1 MKCLLLAA
9 SVLGSL
15 LVCAPRVSA
24 ASPPD
29 TGMPDQSQ
37 LDAVSPQFSS
47 WANMTGGV
55 AARPY
60 VTALSVI
67 NGGVSTP
74 VITAGTTT
82 AETNVPTGRIA
93 VAIAPF
99 NLCRS
104 GQTPAQGVCYAT
116 PNRIGITVG
125 YQTQP
130 GQLGYDFSKANNL
143 LTPVTAD
150 TEFDITLNLN
160 TLGRSVRWS
169 WASGIPTYWNT
180 SNLGTDGASIRI
192 RLKPTLTPVVM
203 QGTQQVGCSQVPVM
217 ACPYTQNTHETLSAS
232 LVLSLDNTLGEIF
245 TGALFSSTRSYMG
258 SLMVQQGETPQMTYG
273 VSAPQT
279 WSDGTVNSASMSAVL
294 SDAALLN
301 FYGATP
307 EMAATPEFQTGALN
321 LARTDGGTQ
330 GAITW
335 TRWTLDVQGIDGW
348 LVTIPDIRFV
358 AASAE
363 TSSPSNSSGSG
374 DGGSSGGTGGGGG
387 SGGGS
392 GGGTGARSLGVG
404 KSGISAFA
412 SGVAPATFKVQSKTS
427 AKVTTKRVGTKALLT
442 LRVSAA
448 ACAKYKCRLVVSS
461 ISSKIGSTA
470 TLITAAGVVRKS
482 KSVLATVSAK
492 SSKNQRLSVMLQ
504 AKKAGK
510 WVYAASTVAK
520 A

>member
-1 MKCLLLAA
+1 MKRLFLTAT
-9 SVLGSL
+9 VLGSL
-15 LVCAPRVSA
+15 LVSASHVSA
-24 ASPPD
+24 ASPPN
-29 TGMPDQSQ
+29 TGMPDQSF
-37 LDAVSPQFSS
+37 LDAASTQNAT
-47 WANMTGGV
+47 WANLTGGV

-74 VITAGTTT
+74 VITAGTAT

-99 NLCRS
+99 NLCRT

-116 PNRIGITVG
+116 PNRIGISVG

-130 GQLGYDFSKANNL
+130 GQLGYDFSKATNL

-160 TLGRSVRWS
+160 TLGKSVRWS
-169 WASGIPTYWNT
+169 WASGVATYWNT

-203 QGTQQVGCSQVPVM
+203 QGTQQVGCSQVPVQT
-217 ACPYTQNTHETLSAS
+217 CPYTQNTHETLSAS
-232 LVLSLDNTLGEIF
+232 LTLSLDNSLDEIF

-258 SLMVQQGETPQMTYG
+258 SLMVQPGETPQMTYG

-279 WSDGTVNSASMSAVL
+279 WSDGSANAASLSAVL
-294 SDAALLN
+294 SDASLLN

-307 EMAATPEFQTGALN
+307 EIVASAEFQTGALN

-335 TRWTLDVQGIDGW
+335 TRWTADVQGIDGW

-358 AASAE
+358 AAVT
-363 TSSPSNSSGSG
+363 TSGVRAF
-374 DGGSSGGTGGGGG
+374 GSS
-387 SGGGS
+387 
-392 GGGTGARSLGVG
+392 
-404 KSGISAFA
+404 
-412 SGVAPATFKVQSKTS
+412 VAPATFSVKSKTS
-427 AKVTTKRVGTKALLT
+427 AKITTKRVGSKAMIT
-442 LRVSAA
+442 LKVSAA
-448 ACAKYKCRLVVSS
+448 ACAKSSCRVVVSS
-461 ISSKIGSTA
+461 IASKVSSGSKK
-470 TLITAAGVVRKS
+470 ITAAAVIGKS
-482 KSVLATVSAK
+482 KSVVTTLSAK
-492 SSKNQRLSVMLQ
+492 STKGQRLSVMLQ

-510 WVYAASTVAK
+510 WVYASSTVAK

>member
-1 MKCLLLAA
+1 MMKRLVLTAT
-9 SVLGSL
+9 VLGSL
-15 LVCAPRVSA
+15 LVSVPHVSA

-29 TGMPDQSQ
+29 TGMPDQSF
-37 LDAVSPQFSS
+37 LDAASTQNAT

-74 VITAGTTT
+74 VITAGTAT

-93 VAIAPF
+93 VAISPF
-99 NLCRS
+99 NLCRT

-116 PNRIGITVG
+116 PNRIGISVG
-125 YQTQP
+125 YQTEP
-130 GQLGYDFSKANNL
+130 GQLGYDFSKATNL

-169 WASGIPTYWNT
+169 WASGVATYWNT
-180 SNLGTDGASIRI
+180 SNLGTDGASIRV

-203 QGTQQVGCSQVPVM
+203 QGTQQVGCSQVPVQT
-217 ACPYTQNTHETLSAS
+217 CPYTQNTHETLSAS
-232 LVLSLDNTLGEIF
+232 LVLSLDNSLGEVF

-258 SLMVQQGETPQMTYG
+258 SLMVQPGETPQMTYG

-279 WSDGTVNSASMSAVL
+279 WSDGTQNSASMSAVL

-335 TRWTLDVQGIDGW
+335 TRWTLDGQGIDGW
-348 LVTIPDIRFV
+348 LITIPDIRFV
-358 AASAE
+358 AAVS
-363 TSSPSNSSGSG
+363 TSGVRAF
-374 DGGSSGGTGGGGG
+374 GSS
-387 SGGGS
+387 
-392 GGGTGARSLGVG
+392 
-404 KSGISAFA
+404 
-412 SGVAPATFKVQSKTS
+412 VAPATFSVKSKTS
-427 AKVTTKRVGTKALLT
+427 AKITTKRVGSKAMIT
-442 LRVSAA
+442 LKVSAA
-448 ACAKYKCRLVVSS
+448 ACAKYSCRVVVSS
-461 ISSKIGSTA
+461 IASNVGSESKK
-470 TLITAAGVVRKS
+470 ITAAAVIRKS
-482 KSVLATVSAK
+482 KSVVTALSAK
-492 SSKNQRLSVMLQ
+492 SSKGQRLSVMLQ

-510 WVYAASTVAK
+510 WVYASSSVAK

>member
-1 MKCLLLAA
+1 MKRLLLTAT
-9 SVLGSL
+9 VLGSL
-15 LVCAPRVSA
+15 LVSASHVSA
-24 ASPPD
+24 ASPPN

-37 LDAVSPQFSS
+37 LDAASTQNATWP
-47 WANMTGGV
+47 NMTGGV

-74 VITAGTTT
+74 VITAGTAT

-93 VAIAPF
+93 VAISPF
-99 NLCRS
+99 NLCRT
-104 GQTPAQGVCYAT
+104 GQTPAPGVCYAT

-130 GQLGYDFSKANNL
+130 GQLGYDFSKATNL

-160 TLGRSVRWS
+160 TLGKSVRWS
-169 WASGIPTYWNT
+169 WASGVATYWNT
-180 SNLGTDGASIRI
+180 SNLGTDGASIRV

-203 QGTQQVGCSQVPVM
+203 QGTQQVGCSQVPVQT
-217 ACPYTQNTHETLSAS
+217 CPYTQNTHETLSAS
-232 LVLSLDNTLGEIF
+232 LVLSLDNSLGEVF

-258 SLMVQQGETPQMTYG
+258 SLMVQPGETPQMTYG

-279 WSDGTVNSASMSAVL
+279 WSDGTQNSASMSAVL

-330 GAITW
+330 GPITW
-335 TRWTLDVQGIDGW
+335 TRWTFDVQGIDGW
-348 LVTIPDIRFV
+348 LVTIPEITFAT
-358 AASAE
+358 AAA
-363 TSSPSNSSGSG
+363 
-374 DGGSSGGTGGGGG
+374 
-387 SGGGS
+387 
-392 GGGTGARSLGVG
+392 GAQGVR
-404 KSGISAFA
+404 AFA
-412 SGVAPATFKVQSKTS
+412 STVAPAQFKVKAKTS
-427 AKVTTKRVGTKALLT
+427 QKITTRRSGTKAVLT
-442 LRVSAA
+442 LKVTAS
-448 ACAKYKCRLVVSS
+448 ACAKYSCRVVVSS
-461 ISSKIGSTA
+461 IASKVGSSSKKLTTA
-470 TLITAAGVVRKS
+470 SVGRKS
-482 KSVLATVSAK
+482 KSVLSTVSAK
-492 SSKNQRLSVMLQ
+492 SAKGQRLSAMLQ

-510 WVYAASTVAK
+510 WVYVSSSVTTTK
-520 A
+520 

>member
-1 MKCLLLAA
+1 MKRLLLTAT
-9 SVLGSL
+9 VLGSL
-15 LVCAPRVSA
+15 LVSASHVSA
-24 ASPPD
+24 VSPPN
-29 TGMPDQSQ
+29 TGMPDQSF
-37 LDAVSPQFSS
+37 LDAASTQNAT

-67 NGGVSTP
+67 NGGVPTAI
-74 VITAGTTT
+74 ITNGTAS

-99 NLCRS
+99 NLCRT

-116 PNRIGITVG
+116 PNRIGISVG
-125 YQTQP
+125 YQTEP
-130 GQLGYDFSKANNL
+130 GQLGYDFSKATNL

-160 TLGRSVRWS
+160 TLGKSVRWS
-169 WASGIPTYWNT
+169 WASGVATYWNT
-180 SNLGTDGASIRI
+180 SNLGTDGASIRV

-203 QGTQQVGCSQVPVM
+203 QGTQQVGCSQVPVQT
-217 ACPYTQNTHETLSAS
+217 CPYTQNTHETLSAS
-232 LVLSLDNTLGEIF
+232 LVLSLDNSLGEVF

-258 SLMVQQGETPQMTYG
+258 SLMVQPGETPQMTYG

-279 WSDGTVNSASMSAVL
+279 WSDGTQNSASMSAVL

-330 GAITW
+330 GPITW
-335 TRWTLDVQGIDGW
+335 TRWTFDVQGIDGW

-358 AASAE
+358 AAVS
-363 TSSPSNSSGSG
+363 TSGVRAF
-374 DGGSSGGTGGGGG
+374 GSS
-387 SGGGS
+387 
-392 GGGTGARSLGVG
+392 
-404 KSGISAFA
+404 
-412 SGVAPATFKVQSKTS
+412 VAPATFSVKSKTS
-427 AKVTTKRVGTKALLT
+427 AKITTKRVGSKAMIT
-442 LRVSAA
+442 LKVSAA
-448 ACAKYKCRLVVSS
+448 ACAKYSCRVVVSS
-461 ISSKIGSTA
+461 IASNVGSESKK
-470 TLITAAGVVRKS
+470 ITAAAVIRKS
-482 KSVLATVSAK
+482 KSVVTALSAK
-492 SSKNQRLSVMLQ
+492 SSKGQRLSVMLQ

-510 WVYAASTVAK
+510 WVYASSSVAK

>member
-1 MKCLLLAA
+1 MKRLLLTAT
-9 SVLGSL
+9 VLGSL
-15 LVCAPRVSA
+15 LVSASHVSA
-24 ASPPD
+24 ASPEN

-37 LDAVSPQFSS
+37 LDAASTQNATWPD
-47 WANMTGGV
+47 MTGGV

-74 VITAGTTT
+74 VITAGTAT

-99 NLCRS
+99 NLCRT

-116 PNRIGITVG
+116 PNRIGISVG
-125 YQTQP
+125 YQTEP
-130 GQLGYDFSKANNL
+130 GQLGYDFSKATNL

-160 TLGRSVRWS
+160 TLGKSVRWS
-169 WASGIPTYWNT
+169 WASGVATYWNT
-180 SNLGTDGASIRI
+180 SNLGTDGASIRV

-203 QGTQQVGCSQVPVM
+203 QGTQQVGCSQVPVQT
-217 ACPYTQNTHETLSAS
+217 CPYTQNTHETLSAS
-232 LVLSLDNTLGEIF
+232 LVLSLDNSLGEVF

-258 SLMVQQGETPQMTYG
+258 SLMVQPGETPQMTYG

-279 WSDGTVNSASMSAVL
+279 WSDGTQNSASMSAVL

-335 TRWTLDVQGIDGW
+335 TRWTFDVQGIDGW

-358 AASAE
+358 AAVS
-363 TSSPSNSSGSG
+363 TSGVRAF
-374 DGGSSGGTGGGGG
+374 GSS
-387 SGGGS
+387 
-392 GGGTGARSLGVG
+392 
-404 KSGISAFA
+404 
-412 SGVAPATFKVQSKTS
+412 VAPAQFKVKAKTS
-427 AKVTTKRVGTKALLT
+427 QKITTRRSGTKAVLT
-442 LRVSAA
+442 LKVTAS
-448 ACAKYKCRLVVSS
+448 ACAKYSCRVVVSS
-461 ISSKIGSTA
+461 IASKVGSSSKKLTTA
-470 TLITAAGVVRKS
+470 SVGRKS
-482 KSVLATVSAK
+482 KSVLSTVSAK
-492 SSKNQRLSVMLQ
+492 SAKGQRLSAMLQ

-510 WVYAASTVAK
+510 WVYVSSSVTTTK
-520 A
+520 

>member
-1 MKCLLLAA
+1 MKRLLLTAT
-9 SVLGSL
+9 VLGSL
-15 LVCAPRVSA
+15 LVSVSHVSA
-24 ASPPD
+24 ASPTE
-29 TGMPDQSQ
+29 TGMPDQSF
-37 LDAVSPQFSS
+37 LDAVSTQKAT
-47 WANMTGGV
+47 WADMTGGV

-74 VITAGTTT
+74 IITAGTAT

-99 NLCRS
+99 NLCRT

-116 PNRIGITVG
+116 PNRIGISVG
-125 YQTQP
+125 YQTEP
-130 GQLGYDFSKANNL
+130 GQLGYDFSKATNL

-160 TLGRSVRWS
+160 TLGKSVRWS
-169 WASGIPTYWNT
+169 WASGVATYWNT
-180 SNLGTDGASIRI
+180 SNLGTDGASIRV

-203 QGTQQVGCSQVPVM
+203 QGTQQVGCSQVPVQT
-217 ACPYTQNTHETLSAS
+217 CPYTQNTHETLSAS
-232 LVLSLDNTLGEIF
+232 LVLSLDNSLGEVF

-258 SLMVQQGETPQMTYG
+258 SLMVQPGETPQMTYG

-279 WSDGTVNSASMSAVL
+279 WSDGTQNSASMSAVL

-330 GAITW
+330 GPITW
-335 TRWTLDVQGIDGW
+335 TRWTFDVQGIDGW

-358 AASAE
+358 AAVS
-363 TSSPSNSSGSG
+363 TSGVRAF
-374 DGGSSGGTGGGGG
+374 GSS
-387 SGGGS
+387 
-392 GGGTGARSLGVG
+392 
-404 KSGISAFA
+404 
-412 SGVAPATFKVQSKTS
+412 VAPATFSVKSKTS
-427 AKVTTKRVGTKALLT
+427 AKITTKRVGSKAMIT
-442 LRVSAA
+442 LKVSAA
-448 ACAKYKCRLVVSS
+448 ACAKYSCRVVVSS
-461 ISSKIGSTA
+461 IASNVGSESKK
-470 TLITAAGVVRKS
+470 ITAAAVIRKS
-482 KSVLATVSAK
+482 KSVVTALSAK
-492 SSKNQRLSVMLQ
+492 SSKGQRLSVMLQ

-510 WVYAASTVAK
+510 WVYASSSVTK

>member
-1 MKCLLLAA
+1 MKRLLITAT
-9 SVLGSL
+9 VLGSL
-15 LVCAPRVSA
+15 LVSASHVSA
-24 ASPPD
+24 ASPPN
-29 TGMPDQSQ
+29 TGMPDQSF
-37 LDAVSPQFSS
+37 LDAASTQNAT
-47 WANMTGGV
+47 WADMTSGV

-74 VITAGTTT
+74 IITAGTAT

-99 NLCRS
+99 NLCRT

-116 PNRIGITVG
+116 PNRIGISVG
-125 YQTQP
+125 YQTEP
-130 GQLGYDFSKANNL
+130 GQLGYDFSKATNL

-160 TLGRSVRWS
+160 TLGKSVRWS
-169 WASGIPTYWNT
+169 WASGVATYWNT
-180 SNLGTDGASIRI
+180 SNLGTDGASIRV

-203 QGTQQVGCSQVPVM
+203 QGTQQVGCSQVPVQ

-232 LVLSLDNTLGEIF
+232 LVLSLDNSLGEVF

-258 SLMVQQGETPQMTYG
+258 SLMVQPGETPQMTYG

-279 WSDGTVNSASMSAVL
+279 WSDGTQNSASMSAVL

-335 TRWTLDVQGIDGW
+335 TRWTADLQGIDGW
-348 LVTIPDIRFV
+348 LVNIPDIRFV
-358 AASAE
+358 AAVS
-363 TSSPSNSSGSG
+363 TSGVRAF
-374 DGGSSGGTGGGGG
+374 GSS
-387 SGGGS
+387 
-392 GGGTGARSLGVG
+392 
-404 KSGISAFA
+404 
-412 SGVAPATFKVQSKTS
+412 VAPATFSVKSKTS
-427 AKVTTKRVGTKALLT
+427 AKITTKRVGSKAMIT
-442 LRVSAA
+442 LKVSAA
-448 ACAKYKCRLVVSS
+448 ACAKSSCRVVVSS
-461 ISSKIGSTA
+461 IASNVGSGSKK
-470 TLITAAGVVRKS
+470 ITAAAVIGKS
-482 KSVLATVSAK
+482 KSVVTTLSAK
-492 SSKNQRLSVMLQ
+492 STKGQRLSVMLQ

-510 WVYAASTVAK
+510 WVYASSTVAK

>member
-1 MKCLLLAA
+1 MKRFFTSAA
-9 SVLGSL
+9 VLGSL
-15 LVCAPRVSA
+15 LVSVSHVSA
-24 ASPPD
+24 ASPTE

-37 LDAVSPQFSS
+37 LDAVSAQNAT

-55 AARPY
+55 AGRPY
-60 VTALSVI
+60 VSALSVI
-67 NGGVSTP
+67 NGGVSTA
-74 VITAGTTT
+74 VITAGSTT

-99 NLCRS
+99 NLCRT
-104 GQTPAQGVCYAT
+104 GQTPAPGVCYAT
-116 PNRIGITVG
+116 PNRIGISVG

-130 GQLGYDFSKANNL
+130 GQLGYDFSKATNL

-160 TLGRSVRWS
+160 TLGKSVRWS
-169 WASGIPTYWNT
+169 WASGVATYWNT

-203 QGTQQVGCSQVPVM
+203 QGTQQVGCSQVPVQT
-217 ACPYTQNTHETLSAS
+217 CPYTQNTHETLSAS
-232 LVLSLDNTLGEIF
+232 LVLSLDNTLGEVF

-258 SLMVQQGETPQMTYG
+258 SLMVQPGETPQMTYG

-279 WSDGTVNSASMSAVL
+279 WSDGTQNSASMSAVL

-358 AASAE
+358 TASAE
-363 TSSPSNSSGSG
+363 TSSPS
-374 DGGSSGGTGGGGG
+374 GSSGTGGGG

-392 GGGTGARSLGVG
+392 GGGGGTGGGTGAYSLGVG
-404 KSGISAFA
+404 KSGISAFGSA
-412 SGVAPATFKVQSKTS
+412 VAPATFSVKSKTS
-427 AKVTTKRVGTKALLT
+427 AKITTKRVGSKAMIT

-448 ACAKYKCRLVVSS
+448 ACAKYSCRVVVSS
-461 ISSKIGSTA
+461 ISSTVSSGSKKITA
-470 TLITAAGVVRKS
+470 TAVMRKS
-482 KSVLATVSAK
+482 KSVVAALSAK
-492 SSKNQRLSVMLQ
+492 STKGQRLSVMLQ

-510 WVYAASTVAK
+510 WVFASSSVAK

>member
-1 MKCLLLAA
+1 MKRLLLTAT
-9 SVLGSL
+9 VLGSL
-15 LVCAPRVSA
+15 LVSVSQVSA
-24 ASPPD
+24 ASPTE
-29 TGMPDQSQ
+29 TGMPDQSF
-37 LDAVSPQFSS
+37 LDAVSTQTAT
-47 WANMTGGV
+47 WADMTGGV

-74 VITAGTTT
+74 VITAGTAT

-99 NLCRS
+99 NLCRT

-116 PNRIGITVG
+116 PNRIGISVG

-130 GQLGYDFSKANNL
+130 GQLGYDFSKATNL

-160 TLGRSVRWS
+160 TLGKSVRWS
-169 WASGIPTYWNT
+169 WASGVATYWNT

-203 QGTQQVGCSQVPVM
+203 QGTQQVGCSQVPVQT
-217 ACPYTQNTHETLSAS
+217 CPYTQNTHETLSAS
-232 LVLSLDNTLGEIF
+232 LVLSLDNSLGEVF

-258 SLMVQQGETPQMTYG
+258 SLMVQPGETPQMTYG

-279 WSDGTVNSASMSAVL
+279 WSDGTQNSASMSAVL

-330 GAITW
+330 GVATW
-335 TRWTLDVQGIDGW
+335 TRWTADLQGIDGW

-358 AASAE
+358 AAVS
-363 TSSPSNSSGSG
+363 TSGVRAF
-374 DGGSSGGTGGGGG
+374 GSS
-387 SGGGS
+387 
-392 GGGTGARSLGVG
+392 
-404 KSGISAFA
+404 
-412 SGVAPATFKVQSKTS
+412 VAPATFSVKSKTT
-427 AKVTTKRVGTKALLT
+427 AKITTKRVGSKAMIT
-442 LRVSAA
+442 LKVSAA
-448 ACAKYKCRLVVSS
+448 ACAKYSCRVVISS
-461 ISSKIGSTA
+461 IASNVGSGSKK
-470 TLITAAGVVRKS
+470 ITAAAVVRKS
-482 KSVLATVSAK
+482 KSVVTAVSAK
-492 SSKNQRLSVMLQ
+492 SSKGQRLSVMLQ

-510 WVYAASTVAK
+510 WVYASSSVAK

>member
-1 MKCLLLAA
+1 MKRLLLTAT
-9 SVLGSL
+9 VLGSL
-15 LVCAPRVSA
+15 LVSASHVSA
-24 ASPPD
+24 ASPEN

-37 LDAVSPQFSS
+37 LDAASTQNATWP
-47 WANMTGGV
+47 NMTGGV

-74 VITAGTTT
+74 VITAGTAT

-99 NLCRS
+99 NLCRTD
-104 GQTPAQGVCYAT
+104 QTPAQGVCYAT
-116 PNRIGITVG
+116 PNRIGISVG
-125 YQTQP
+125 YQTEP
-130 GQLGYDFSKANNL
+130 GQLGYDFSKATNL

-160 TLGRSVRWS
+160 TLGKSVRWS
-169 WASGIPTYWNT
+169 WASGVATYWNT
-180 SNLGTDGASIRI
+180 SNLGTDGASIRV

-203 QGTQQVGCSQVPVM
+203 QGTQQVGCSQVPVQT
-217 ACPYTQNTHETLSAS
+217 CPYTQNTHETLSAS
-232 LVLSLDNTLGEIF
+232 LVLSLDNSLGEVF

-258 SLMVQQGETPQMTYG
+258 SLMVQPGETPQMTYG

-279 WSDGTVNSASMSAVL
+279 WSDGTQNSASMSAVL

-330 GAITW
+330 GPITW
-335 TRWTLDVQGIDGW
+335 TRWTFDVQGIDGW

-358 AASAE
+358 AAVS
-363 TSSPSNSSGSG
+363 TSGVRAF
-374 DGGSSGGTGGGGG
+374 GSS
-387 SGGGS
+387 
-392 GGGTGARSLGVG
+392 
-404 KSGISAFA
+404 
-412 SGVAPATFKVQSKTS
+412 VAPAQFKVKAKTS
-427 AKVTTKRVGTKALLT
+427 QKITTRRSGTKAVLT
-442 LRVSAA
+442 LKVTAS
-448 ACAKYKCRLVVSS
+448 ACAKYSCRVVVSS
-461 ISSKIGSTA
+461 IASKVGSSSKKLTTA
-470 TLITAAGVVRKS
+470 SVGRKS
-482 KSVLATVSAK
+482 KSVLSTVSAK
-492 SSKNQRLSVMLQ
+492 SAKGQRLSAMLQ

-510 WVYAASTVAK
+510 WVYVSSSVTTTK
-520 A
+520 

>member
-1 MKCLLLAA
+1 MKRLLLTAT
-9 SVLGSL
+9 VLGSL
-15 LVCAPRVSA
+15 LVSASHVSA
-24 ASPPD
+24 ASPPN
-29 TGMPDQSQ
+29 TGMPDQSF
-37 LDAVSPQFSS
+37 LDAVSTQNAT
-47 WANMTGGV
+47 WADMTGGV

-74 VITAGTTT
+74 VITAGTAT

-99 NLCRS
+99 NLCRT

-116 PNRIGITVG
+116 PNRIGISVG
-125 YQTQP
+125 YQTEP
-130 GQLGYDFSKANNL
+130 GQLGYDFSKATNL

-160 TLGRSVRWS
+160 TLGKSVRWS
-169 WASGIPTYWNT
+169 WASGVATYWNT
-180 SNLGTDGASIRI
+180 SNLGTDGASIRV

-203 QGTQQVGCSQVPVM
+203 QGTQQVGCSQVPVQT
-217 ACPYTQNTHETLSAS
+217 CPYTQNTHETLSAS
-232 LVLSLDNTLGEIF
+232 LVLSLDNSLGEVF

-258 SLMVQQGETPQMTYG
+258 SLMVQPGETPQMTYG

-279 WSDGTVNSASMSAVL
+279 WSDGTQNSASMSAVL

-330 GAITW
+330 GPITW

-358 AASAE
+358 AAVS
-363 TSSPSNSSGSG
+363 TSGVRAA
-374 DGGSSGGTGGGGG
+374 GSS
-387 SGGGS
+387 
-392 GGGTGARSLGVG
+392 
-404 KSGISAFA
+404 
-412 SGVAPATFKVQSKTS
+412 VAPATFAVKSKTS
-427 AKVTTKRVGTKALLT
+427 AKITSKRVGSKAMIT

-448 ACAKYKCRLVVSS
+448 ACAKYSCRVVVSS
-461 ISSKIGSTA
+461 ISSTVSSGSKK
-470 TLITAAGVVRKS
+470 ITALGVSKKS
-482 KSVLATVSAK
+482 KSVVTTIAAK
-492 SSKNQRLSVMLQ
+492 SSKGQRLSVMLQ

-510 WVYAASTVAK
+510 WVYASSSVAK

>member
-1 MKCLLLAA
+1 MKRLLITAT
-9 SVLGSL
+9 VLGSL
-15 LVCAPRVSA
+15 LVSASHVSA
-24 ASPPD
+24 ASPTE
-29 TGMPDQSQ
+29 TGMPDQSF
-37 LDAVSPQFSS
+37 LDAVSTQNAT
-47 WANMTGGV
+47 WADMTGGV

-74 VITAGTTT
+74 VITAGTAT

-99 NLCRS
+99 NLCRT

-116 PNRIGITVG
+116 PNRIGISVG

-130 GQLGYDFSKANNL
+130 GQLGYDFSKATNL

-160 TLGRSVRWS
+160 TLGKSVRWS
-169 WASGIPTYWNT
+169 WASGVATYWNT

-203 QGTQQVGCSQVPVM
+203 QGTQQVGCSQVPVQT
-217 ACPYTQNTHETLSAS
+217 CPYTQNTHETLSAS
-232 LVLSLDNTLGEIF
+232 LTLSLDNSLDEIF

-258 SLMVQQGETPQMTYG
+258 SLMVQPGETPQMTYG

-279 WSDGTVNSASMSAVL
+279 WSDGTPNAASLSAVL
-294 SDAALLN
+294 SDASLLN

-307 EMAATPEFQTGALN
+307 EVVASAEFQTGALN

-335 TRWTLDVQGIDGW
+335 TRWTADLQGVDGW

-358 AASAE
+358 AAAS
-363 TSSPSNSSGSG
+363 TSGVRAF
-374 DGGSSGGTGGGGG
+374 GSS
-387 SGGGS
+387 
-392 GGGTGARSLGVG
+392 
-404 KSGISAFA
+404 
-412 SGVAPATFKVQSKTS
+412 VAPAKFAVKSKTS
-427 AKVTTKRVGTKALLT
+427 AKITTKRVGSKAMIT
-442 LRVSAA
+442 LKVSAA
-448 ACAKYKCRLVVSS
+448 ACAKYTCRVVVSS
-461 ISSKIGSTA
+461 IASKVSSGSTK
-470 TLITAAGVVRKS
+470 ITAAAVIGKS
-482 KSVLATVSAK
+482 KSVLKTISAK
-492 SSKNQRLSVMLQ
+492 SKKGQRLSVMLQ

-510 WVYAASTVAK
+510 WVYASSSVAK

>member
-1 MKCLLLAA
+1 MKRLILTATIL
-9 SVLGSL
+9 SSL
-15 LVCAPRVSA
+15 LVSVSHVSA
-24 ASPPD
+24 ASPTE
-29 TGMPDQSQ
+29 TGTPDQSQ
-37 LDAVSPQFSS
+37 LDVVSTQNAT
-47 WANMTGGV
+47 WANMPGGV

-67 NGGVSTP
+67 NGGVSTS

-82 AETNVPTGRIA
+82 AETNVPMGRIA
-93 VAIAPF
+93 VAVAPF
-99 NLCRS
+99 NLCRT
-104 GQTPAQGVCYAT
+104 GQTPATALCYAT

-125 YQTQP
+125 FQIQP
-130 GQLGYDFSKANNL
+130 GQLGYDFSRANNL

-169 WASGIPTYWNT
+169 WASGVATYWNT
-180 SNLGTDGASIRI
+180 SNLGTDGASIRV

-232 LVLSLDNTLGEIF
+232 LVLSLDNTLGEVF

-258 SLMVQQGETPQMTYG
+258 SLMVQPGETPQMTYG

-279 WSDGTVNSASMSAVL
+279 WSDGTPNAASMSAVL

-307 EMAATPEFQTGALN
+307 EMIATPEFQTGALN

-335 TRWTLDVQGIDGW
+335 TRWTLDVQGVDGW

-358 AASAE
+358 AAVSTSGVRAAGSA
-363 TSSPSNSSGSG
+363 
-374 DGGSSGGTGGGGG
+374 
-387 SGGGS
+387 
-392 GGGTGARSLGVG
+392 
-404 KSGISAFA
+404 
-412 SGVAPATFKVQSKTS
+412 VAPATFAVKSKTS
-427 AKVTTKRVGTKALLT
+427 AKITSKRVGSKAMIT

-448 ACAKYKCRLVVSS
+448 ACAKYSCRVVVSS
-461 ISSKIGSTA
+461 ISSTVSSGSKK
-470 TLITAAGVVRKS
+470 ITALAVSTKS
-482 KSVLATVSAK
+482 KSVLTTISAK
-492 SSKNQRLSVMLQ
+492 SSKGQRLSVMLQ

-510 WVYAASTVAK
+510 WVYASSAVAK